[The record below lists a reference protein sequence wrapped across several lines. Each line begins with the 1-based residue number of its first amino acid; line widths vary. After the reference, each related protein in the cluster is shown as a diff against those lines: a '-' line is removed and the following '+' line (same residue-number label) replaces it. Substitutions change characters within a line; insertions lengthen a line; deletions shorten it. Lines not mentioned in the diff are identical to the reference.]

1 MTAVQYAAKCGE
13 KLIQAKAACAHGE
26 WLPWLEGNCR
36 VNRNQASKY
45 MRLSKEMPELSN
57 VSSTI
62 HFTGIEAAIAYLSA
76 PDEVKAQ
83 VDESAE
89 PVGGIFMLALADAPP
104 FQPPAFAVLPP

>member
-1 MTAVQYAAKCGE
+1 
-13 KLIQAKAACAHGE
+13 
-26 WLPWLEGNCR
+26 
-36 VNRNQASKY
+36 
-45 MRLSKEMPELSN
+45 MPELSN

-104 FQPPAFAVLPP
+104 FQPPAFAVPLPSARLRYFGFFVR

>member
-1 MTAVQYAAKCGE
+1 
-13 KLIQAKAACAHGE
+13 
-26 WLPWLEGNCR
+26 
-36 VNRNQASKY
+36 

-62 HFTGIEAAIAYLSA
+62 HLTGIEAAIAYLSA

-89 PVGGIFMLALADAPP
+89 PVTEKQINDLKKQYQALEEEKRLSIGANILYYALLNP
-104 FQPPAFAVLPP
+104 FNNRL